1 MRQRRREESPGRSQS
16 SIRSPW
22 PKPAEPIRPPDPY
35 PGDKGPSSYSGS
47 RKNSKGKLVKDFLVT
62 QALTRIVGHSQE
74 AKPVFQHIKGK
85 KFVIEPGSILND
97 THVNEVEKKKDEDG
111 FYNYYHELIS
121 GERLVVN
128 NSLTA
133 AVDDDSPPIIFL
145 VTTKAPHAMLYIV
158 HEGQLY
164 TIGFGY
170 HRTEPEEA
178 QFLAMATAKSEKI
191 RSSASKQKITGK
203 LGIDAEQLVHAT
215 EVITG
220 ALYTAD
226 YLMPDEKQNGK
237 ISWVGF
243 LNNAML
249 DKIQETLT
257 KATGILYRTKLEYEL
272 GKKISRDDT
281 QDYYVDNRA
290 RVLLTK
296 KYCESA
302 GFLVN
307 GTLNCIL
314 WAEKM
319 LGINLDCGFFHNP
332 TYCPSITD
340 EEFNELIDNYD
351 DQNELKEVIRRIQTR
366 INPGICRRI
375 GRVLTCGLLKG
386 GSKKHRKNKKNKTR
400 CNRL

>member
-1 MRQRRREESPGRSQS
+1 MRRRQQHSTSTGRSPS
-16 SIRSPW
+16 PSRSLGPHW
-22 PKPAEPIRPPDPY
+22 PKSTGPTLPPPPY

-47 RKNSKGKLVKDFLVT
+47 RKNSKGKIVKDYLVT
-62 QALTRIVGHSQE
+62 QALTRIVGDSQE

-85 KFVIEPGSILND
+85 NFVIEPGTILNKKYE
-97 THVNEVEKKKDEDG
+97 TEVDIKKDEDG
-111 FYNYYHELIS
+111 FYNYYHQLIN
-121 GERLVVN
+121 GEKLVVN
-128 NSLTA
+128 DSLTA
-133 AVDDDSPPIIFL
+133 AVNGNSPPIIFL

-226 YLMPDEKQNGK
+226 YLMPAEDQNGK

-243 LNNAML
+243 LNKAML
-249 DKIQETLT
+249 NRIQQTLD
-257 KATGILYRTKLEYEL
+257 ASTGILYRTKLEYEL
-272 GKKISRDDT
+272 GKKISKDDT

-314 WAEKM
+314 WAEKR
-319 LGINLDCGFFHNP
+319 LGISLDCGLFLNP

-340 EEFNELIDNYD
+340 EEYN
-351 DQNELKEVIRRIQTR
+351 
-366 INPGICRRI
+366 
-375 GRVLTCGLLKG
+375 
-386 GSKKHRKNKKNKTR
+386 
-400 CNRL
+400 